1 MNQRPS
7 MRTLGRGV
15 FAPMAMAS
23 VTTVCVALGLLHE
36 SARVVRRA
44 EVVRAHV
51 DRLAQEIVAE
61 STTLQAASVGDATRT
76 VRVGEFEVRVVRNVD
91 GWLTSVSGGGDAPR
105 WFATDLVPGGAN
117 AAFGS
122 PCTVT
127 RPELMDWLR
136 EARCVGSSELP
147 RLASADLA
155 AAMAVDR
162 SDLCVQDPGVALA
175 TWPTG
180 TEGSDY
186 VFTAR
191 AGEVLSAGGLF
202 CVPGHLW
209 VQPSTEP
216 WTVRLAHDAV
226 VAVRGN
232 LYLGGSVRVIGG
244 GRLLFYVEPPPG
256 SCSYSDR
263 DGDGVWSPG
272 DRQAVADGPFRG
284 PLEGGGGAFLGL
296 PGSRRPIQCDAGLVV
311 HGEVHLRV
319 PTAVAGPLVLGEG
332 VTQNSADGRIVATG
346 TWSFVPEREVVPGM
360 VVAGGPRP
368 GKLRDLGRNRPGM
381 QQQTLYQ
388 ATPSR

>member
-1 MNQRPS
+1 VNRRPS
-7 MRTLGRGV
+7 MLTLGRGV

-23 VTTVCVALGLLHE
+23 VTTVCVALGLVHE
-36 SARVVRRA
+36 VARVVRRSEA
-44 EVVRAHV
+44 ARARTEQVV
-51 DRLAQEIVAE
+51 QEIVAE

-76 VRVGEFEVRVVRNVD
+76 VRLGEFEVGVVRNAD
-91 GWLTSVSGGGDAPR
+91 GWLTSVYGGGVPR
-105 WFATDLVPGGAN
+105 WFAFDLVPGEAN
-117 AAFGS
+117 AAFGRA
-122 PCTVT
+122 CTVA
-127 RPELMDWLR
+127 RPELKDWLR
-136 EARCVGSSELP
+136 EARCVGPSELP
-147 RLASADLA
+147 RLAVADLA

-162 SDLCVQDPGVALA
+162 SDLCVQDPGIALA

-191 AGEVLSAGGLF
+191 SGEVLAAGGLV

-216 WTVRLAHDAV
+216 WTVRLTHDVV

-232 LYLGGSVRVIGG
+232 LYLGGSVRVIGE
-244 GRLLFYVEPPPG
+244 GRLVFYVEPPPG

-272 DRQAVADGPFRG
+272 DRVATGEPFRG
-284 PLEGGGGAFLGL
+284 PLEGGGAAFLGL
-296 PGSRRPIQCDAGLVV
+296 PGSSRPIHCDAGLVV

-319 PTAVAGPLVLGEG
+319 PTVVAGPLVLGAG
-332 VTQNSADGRIVATG
+332 VTQNSTEGRIVASG
-346 TWSFVPEREVVPGM
+346 AWSFVPEREVVPGM
-360 VVAGGPRP
+360 AVAGGPRP
-368 GKLRDLGRNRPGM
+368 GKMRDVSRNRPGM